1 MPANPKGPP
10 SIASLRAEQE
20 GYGDWKQEAGQWLGL
35 LRDQWFSCSPFA
47 FHWTARFFFLF
58 LGAFVYSVAFV
69 LIVYLSAIFP
79 LALAL
84 PIDLLFFAVLV
95 PCVLSGM
102 FCAGLLCWIDRR
114 AGPARLFLSG
124 LAFPALVFV
133 IFRFSVGEEL
143 LRIAFGVS
151 AGGE

>member
-1 MPANPKGPP
+1 M
-10 SIASLRAEQE
+10 
-20 GYGDWKQEAGQWLGL
+20 
-35 LRDQWFSCSPFA
+35 
-47 FHWTARFFFLF
+47 
-58 LGAFVYSVAFV
+58 
-69 LIVYLSAIFP
+69 YLSAIFP